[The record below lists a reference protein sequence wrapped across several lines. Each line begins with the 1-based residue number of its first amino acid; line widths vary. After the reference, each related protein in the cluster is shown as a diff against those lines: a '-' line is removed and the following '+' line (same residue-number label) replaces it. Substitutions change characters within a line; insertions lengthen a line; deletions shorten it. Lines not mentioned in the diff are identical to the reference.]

1 MSLSL
6 QKSFPQ
12 AVSLLTIGVIV
23 LLVVCTHLEV
33 IHSALGFNI
42 LTPLFFGLF
51 SFFFHKKL
59 MEAEAQRYQKLIN
72 TYLGG
77 SMLRL
82 LLGAALLFICIKLFP
97 GIPMVELGAIFVV
110 VYILY
115 IFFEAIF
122 LAGQLR
128 SK

>member
-42 LTPLFFGLF
+42 LTPPFFGLF

-72 TYLGG
+72 TYLVIINDY
-77 SMLRL
+77 S
-82 LLGAALLFICIKLFP
+82 
-97 GIPMVELGAIFVV
+97 
-110 VYILY
+110 YS
-115 IFFEAIF
+115 F
-122 LAGQLR
+122 L
-128 SK
+128 